1 MRMNK
6 KGQLIVVSG
15 PSGSGKDT
23 VICKAIEKMGDKAFL
38 SVSMTTRQK
47 RGSER
52 DGVDYYFVSVDEF
65 ERHIQ
70 NGDMLE
76 YAKYGSNYYG
86 TPIAPIKER
95 MNNGETVFLN
105 IEVQGGASIRKLM
118 PEAIEIFI
126 IPPSM
131 RELERRL
138 YKRATEDE
146 SAIRKR
152 MDIAK
157 VEMERAVEYDYI
169 VINDD
174 LDEAV
179 DELLSIIN
187 GNKIKNQNIKEIIS
201 EVLSNV

>member
-1 MRMNK
+1 MKMN

-23 VICKAIEKMGDKAFL
+23 VICKAMKKMGDKAFL

-47 RGSER
+47 RGNEK
-52 DGVDYYFVSVDEF
+52 DGVDYYFVSKDEF
-65 ERHIQ
+65 ESHIH

-76 YAKYGSNYYG
+76 YAQYGSNYYG

-118 PEAIEIFI
+118 PEAVQIFI

-131 RELERRL
+131 KELERRL
-138 YKRATEDE
+138 RKRATEDE
-146 SAIRKR
+146 EAIRKR
-152 MDIAK
+152 MLIA
-157 VEMERAVEYDYI
+157 ESEISRACEYDYI

-174 LDEAV
+174 LDDAV
-179 DELLSIIN
+179 KELLDIIN
-187 GNKIKNQNIKEIIS
+187 GQKNKNENINEMIS
-201 EVLSNV
+201 EVLNNV

>member
-1 MRMNK
+1 MNK
-6 KGQLIVVSG
+6 GKLIVVSG

-23 VICKAIEKMGDKAFL
+23 VISKAIEKMGDKAFL

-47 RGSER
+47 RGNER
-52 DGVDYYFVSVDEF
+52 DGVDYFFVTTDEF
-65 ERHIQ
+65 LSHVQ
-70 NGDMLE
+70 SGDMLE

-86 TPIAPIKER
+86 TPIAPIRER

-118 PEAIEIFI
+118 PEATQVFI

-131 RELERRL
+131 KELERRL

-146 SAIRKR
+146 EAIKKR
-152 MDIAK
+152 MNIAI
-157 VEMERAVEYDYI
+157 EEIERACEYDYI

-174 LDEAV
+174 LDDAV

-187 GNKIKNQNIKEIIS
+187 GNKIKNQNIKETIS
-201 EVLSNV
+201 EVLNNV

>member
-1 MRMNK
+1 MN

-23 VICKAIEKMGDKAFL
+23 VISKAIEKMGEKAFL

-47 RGSER
+47 RGNER
-52 DGVDYYFVSVDEF
+52 DGVDYFFVSTDEF
-65 ERHIQ
+65 LSHVQ
-70 NGDMLE
+70 SGDMLE

-86 TPIAPIKER
+86 TPIAPIRER

-118 PEAIEIFI
+118 PEATQVFI

-131 RELERRL
+131 KELERRL

-146 SAIRKR
+146 EAIKKR
-152 MDIAK
+152 MNIAI
-157 VEMERAVEYDYI
+157 EEIERACEYDYI

-174 LDEAV
+174 LDDAV

-187 GNKIKNQNIKEIIS
+187 GNKIKNQNIKETIS
-201 EVLSNV
+201 EVLNNV

>member
-1 MRMNK
+1 MN

-23 VICKAIEKMGDKAFL
+23 VISKAIEKMGEKAFL

-47 RGSER
+47 RGNER
-52 DGVDYYFVSVDEF
+52 DGIDYFFVSTDEF
-65 ERHIQ
+65 LSHVQ
-70 NGDMLE
+70 SGDMLE

-86 TPIAPIKER
+86 TPIAPIRER

-118 PEAIEIFI
+118 PEATQVFI

-131 RELERRL
+131 KELERRL

-146 SAIRKR
+146 EAIKKR

-157 VEMERAVEYDYI
+157 EEIERACEYDYI

-174 LDEAV
+174 LDDAV

-187 GNKIKNQNIKEIIS
+187 GNKIKNQNIKETIS
-201 EVLSNV
+201 EVLNNV

>member
-1 MRMNK
+1 MN

-23 VICKAIEKMGDKAFL
+23 VISKAIEKMGDKAFL

-47 RGSER
+47 RGNER
-52 DGVDYYFVSVDEF
+52 DGVDYFFVTTDEF
-65 ERHIQ
+65 LSHVQ
-70 NGDMLE
+70 SGDMLE

-86 TPIAPIKER
+86 TPIAPIRER

-118 PEAIEIFI
+118 PEATQVFI

-131 RELERRL
+131 KELERRL

-146 SAIRKR
+146 DAIKKR
-152 MDIAK
+152 MNIAI
-157 VEMERAVEYDYI
+157 EEIERACEYDYI

-174 LDEAV
+174 LDDAV

-187 GNKIKNQNIKEIIS
+187 GNKIKNQNIKETIS
-201 EVLSNV
+201 EVLNNV

>member
-1 MRMNK
+1 MNK

-23 VICKAIEKMGDKAFL
+23 VICKAIERLGENAFL
-38 SVSMTTRQK
+38 SVSMTTRRK
-47 RGSER
+47 RGNEQ
-52 DGVDYYFVSVDEF
+52 DGVDYYFVSNEEF
-65 ERHIQ
+65 EAHIH

-118 PEAIEIFI
+118 PEAVQIFI

-131 RELERRL
+131 KELERRL
-138 YKRATEDE
+138 RKRATEDE
-146 SAIRKR
+146 EAIRKR
-152 MDIAK
+152 MLIA
-157 VEMERAVEYDYI
+157 ESEISRACEYDYI

-174 LDEAV
+174 LDDAV
-179 DELLSIIN
+179 DELLKIIN
-187 GNKIKNQNIKEIIS
+187 GQKNKNENINEMIS
-201 EVLSNV
+201 EVLNNV

>member
-1 MRMNK
+1 MN

-23 VICKAIEKMGDKAFL
+23 VISKAIEKMGEKAFL

-47 RGSER
+47 RGNER
-52 DGVDYYFVSVDEF
+52 DGVDYFFVTTDEF
-65 ERHIQ
+65 LSHVQ
-70 NGDMLE
+70 SGDMLE

-86 TPIAPIKER
+86 TPIAPIRER

-118 PEAIEIFI
+118 PEATQVFI

-131 RELERRL
+131 KELERRL

-146 SAIRKR
+146 EAIKKR
-152 MDIAK
+152 MNIAI
-157 VEMERAVEYDYI
+157 EEIERACEYDYI

-174 LDEAV
+174 LDDAV

-187 GNKIKNQNIKEIIS
+187 GNKIKNQNIKETIS
-201 EVLSNV
+201 EVLNNV

>member
-1 MRMNK
+1 MN

-23 VICKAIEKMGDKAFL
+23 VISKAIEKMGEKAFL

-47 RGSER
+47 RGNER
-52 DGVDYYFVSVDEF
+52 DGVDYFFVSTDEF
-65 ERHIQ
+65 LTHVQ
-70 NGDMLE
+70 SGDMLE

-86 TPIAPIKER
+86 TPIAPIRER

-118 PEAIEIFI
+118 PEATQVFI

-131 RELERRL
+131 KELERRL

-146 SAIRKR
+146 EAIKKR

-157 VEMERAVEYDYI
+157 EEIERACEYDYI

-174 LDEAV
+174 LDDAV

-187 GNKIKNQNIKEIIS
+187 GNKIKNQNIKETIS
-201 EVLSNV
+201 EVLNNV

>member
-1 MRMNK
+1 MN

-23 VICKAIEKMGDKAFL
+23 VISKAIEKMGEKAFL

-47 RGSER
+47 RGNER
-52 DGVDYYFVSVDEF
+52 DGVDYFFVTTDEF
-65 ERHIQ
+65 LSHVQ
-70 NGDMLE
+70 SGDMLE

-86 TPIAPIKER
+86 TPIAPIRER

-118 PEAIEIFI
+118 PEATQVFI

-131 RELERRL
+131 KELERRL

-146 SAIRKR
+146 ETIKKR
-152 MDIAK
+152 MNIAI
-157 VEMERAVEYDYI
+157 EEIERACEYDYI

-174 LDEAV
+174 LDDAV

-187 GNKIKNQNIKEIIS
+187 GNKIKNQNIKETIS
-201 EVLSNV
+201 EVLNNV